1 MIRRYRRLRA
11 VLLVSLA
18 VLAVAGPAMAGPFAS
33 NGGLAVTP
41 TQYVITFK
49 TIEFRRSDGSY
60 FTFFSGSQTMDIGS
74 AAVAAGGVGGSVGSG
89 QTLAA
94 GTYNAVRVT
103 FSRDFSITA
112 TSGASKVGPTGPT
125 AYCGTG
131 GSTSETI
138 SDGTNN
144 WTVQVVTR
152 DAAAQVTPTSRTLSI
167 PTQADATINGQSGMA
182 VVGAANDIQV
192 TNVISAF
199 TVLATDTVPPAFTV
213 QFDVTG
219 GVEFLHN
226 DPGGTVKCYAIFL
239 PPTVTYITPSGTTTY
254 VGGL

>member
-1 MIRRYRRLRA
+1 MIQRDGKINAMRRMLA
-11 VLLVSLA
+11 AGLALLA
-18 VLAVAGPAMAGPFAS
+18 VVPAAFAGPFVTALGS
-33 NGGLAVTP
+33 AATP

-49 TIEFRRSDGSY
+49 TIEFRNAAGVY
-60 FTFFSGSQTMDIGS
+60 YTFFSGSQTLDIGS

-89 QTLAA
+89 QSLPA
-94 GTYNAVRVT
+94 GRYDAIRVT

-112 TSGASKVGPTGPT
+112 TSGASTVGPGAA

-131 GSTSETI
+131 GSTNATV

-144 WTVQVVTR
+144 WTVQAVTR
-152 DAAAQVTPTSRTLSI
+152 SGSQVTPVSRTLSI
-167 PTQADATINGQSGMA
+167 PPEANATINDQPGMA

-192 TNVISAF
+192 TNVITAF
-199 TVLATDTVPPAFTV
+199 TVLATDTTPPAFTV

-219 GVEFLHN
+219 GVEFLN
-226 DPGGTVKCYAIFL
+226 DGTCYAIFL

-254 VGGL
+254 AGGL

>member
-1 MIRRYRRLRA
+1 MIQRNGKINAMRRMLAAGLALLA
-11 VLLVSLA
+11 VVPA
-18 VLAVAGPAMAGPFAS
+18 VLAGPFVTA
-33 NGGLAVTP
+33 GGRAATP

-49 TIEFRRSDGSY
+49 TIEFRNAAGVY
-60 FTFFSGSQTMDIGS
+60 YTFFSGSQTLDIGS

-89 QTLAA
+89 QSLPA
-94 GTYNAVRVT
+94 GRYDAIRVT

-112 TSGASKVGPTGPT
+112 TSGASTVGPGAA

-131 GSTSETI
+131 GSTNGSLN
-138 SDGTNN
+138 DGTTN

-152 DAAAQVTPTSRTLSI
+152 SGSQVTPTSRTLSI
-167 PTQADATINGQSGMA
+167 PPEANTTINTQPGMA

-213 QFDVTG
+213 QFDVTNA
-219 GVEFLHN
+219 VEFLN
-226 DPGGTVKCYAIFL
+226 DGTCYAIFL
-239 PPTVTYITPSGTTTY
+239 PPTVTYITPTSTTTY
-254 VGGL
+254 AGGL